1 MTERGRELLPPE
13 EATSWDEFQDRWV
26 IERARYQ
33 ETGRSWRETGRLWLS
48 VLPGLAAVVLW
59 VAFALTDQGVRWLL
73 LALALICTALFG
85 WALGGVLQRRW
96 RRARKR
102 RDLDRVRDQWHE
114 RSERGD
120 LPRTSPG
127 GSKVWRDEIPVEV
140 PEDKRTSLSKQR
152 REPDHPERLAPDRRS
167 ISGSEL
173 TDAESGLIRTRRQLY
188 AFPTGRSAAPGRL
201 PAGRLAVPPHR
212 PGGPTW
218 TAKRTPGRPSVSP
231 RRACARVG

>member
-1 MTERGRELLPPE
+1 MTDRGRELLPLE
-13 EATSWDEFQDRWV
+13 ESTSWDEFQDRWV

-48 VLPGLAAVVLW
+48 VLPALAAVVFW
-59 VAFALTDQGVRWLL
+59 VAFAVSGHGVRWLL

-102 RDLDRVRDQWHE
+102 RDLDRLRDQWHE

-120 LPRTSPG
+120 LPRTTPG

-140 PEDKRTSLSKQR
+140 PEDKHPSLSKQR
-152 REPDHPERLAPDRRS
+152 RGSDHRKRHGHGPEPIFGSKSTAP
-167 ISGSEL
+167 
-173 TDAESGLIRTRRQLY
+173 ESGLIRTRRSLTP
-188 AFPTGRSAAPGRL
+188 FRTGRPTAPADLGPG
-201 PAGRLAVPPHR
+201 PAEP
-212 PGGPTW
+212 
-218 TAKRTPGRPSVSP
+218 
-231 RRACARVG
+231 

>member
-33 ETGRSWRETGRLWLS
+33 GTGRTWRETGRLWLS
-48 VLPGLAAVVLW
+48 VLPGLAAVVFW
-59 VAFALTDQGVRWLL
+59 VAFALSGHGVRWLL

-85 WALGGVLQRRW
+85 WALGGVLLRRW

-102 RDLDRVRDQWHE
+102 RDLDRLRDQWHE

-152 REPDHPERLAPDRRS
+152 RGPDHPERLGPGPEFNFRIEINRGRARPDPNSPLASYLYPPNVRPPRAASRPSARR
-167 ISGSEL
+167 
-173 TDAESGLIRTRRQLY
+173 
-188 AFPTGRSAAPGRL
+188 
-201 PAGRLAVPPHR
+201 PAGPV
-212 PGGPTW
+212 
-218 TAKRTPGRPSVSP
+218 
-231 RRACARVG
+231 

>member
-33 ETGRSWRETGRLWLS
+33 GTGRTWRETGRLWLS
-48 VLPGLAAVVLW
+48 VLPGLAAVVFW
-59 VAFALTDQGVRWLL
+59 VAFALSGHGVRWLL

-85 WALGGVLQRRW
+85 WTLGGVLQRRW

-102 RDLDRVRDQWHE
+102 RDLDRLRDQWHE

-152 REPDHPERLAPDRRS
+152 RGPDHPERLAPRTVVQFPDRNSPMRS
-167 ISGSEL
+167 
-173 TDAESGLIRTRRQLY
+173 
-188 AFPTGRSAAPGRL
+188 
-201 PAGRLAVPPHR
+201 
-212 PGGPTW
+212 
-218 TAKRTPGRPSVSP
+218 PS
-231 RRACARVG
+231 